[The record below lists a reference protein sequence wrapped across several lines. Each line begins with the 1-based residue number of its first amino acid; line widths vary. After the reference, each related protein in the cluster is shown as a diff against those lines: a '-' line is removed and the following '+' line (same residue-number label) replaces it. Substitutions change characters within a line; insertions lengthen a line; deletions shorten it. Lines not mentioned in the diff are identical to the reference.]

1 MLNRAKILTTVG
13 FVGFSLM
20 VPALA
25 VFLQNEAEM
34 AAAMPEGE
42 GKAMVTSVCTTCH
55 SLGNVVNTRSS
66 RDDWEQSVNEMI
78 ARGAQIFPDE
88 METIVNYLAANYGSQ
103 SAGSASSGSGGSM
116 SSLSAGQQL
125 FQDKCFQ
132 CHGDTMWRDL
142 KQDRRSWEGTLY
154 RMVGRGALWTE
165 DEIGQMA
172 DYLAGAYGPQ

>member
-1 MLNRAKILTTVG
+1 MLNKAKILTTAM
-13 FVGFSLM
+13 FVGFFLM

-25 VFLQNEAEM
+25 VLLQSEAEL
-34 AAAMPEGE
+34 AESMPEGE

-55 SLGNVVNTRSS
+55 SLGTVLS
-66 RDDWEQSVNEMI
+66 RGGNREEWEQSVNEMI

-88 METIVNYLAANYGSQ
+88 IETIVGYLAANYESQ
-103 SAGSASSGSGGSM
+103 QMTSAASSGS
-116 SSLSAGQQL
+116 AGPQL

-142 KQDRRSWEGTLY
+142 RQDRRSWEGTLY

-165 DEIGQMA
+165 EEIGQMA
-172 DYLAGAYGPQ
+172 DYLGSAYGPQ

>member
-1 MLNRAKILTTVG
+1 MLNRAKILTTVV
-13 FVGFSLM
+13 FVGFFLM

-25 VFLQNEAEM
+25 VFLQSEAEL
-34 AAAMPEGE
+34 AESMPEGE

-55 SLGNVVNTRSS
+55 SLGNVLNIRSS
-66 RDDWEQSVNEMI
+66 REDWEQSVNEMI

-88 METIVNYLAANYGSQ
+88 METIVNYLAANYGTQ
-103 SAGSASSGSGGSM
+103 ASAGSASS
-116 SSLSAGQQL
+116 SSATTSSVSAGQQL

-142 KQDRRSWEGTLY
+142 RQDRRSWEGTLY

-165 DEIGQMA
+165 EEIGQMA

>member
-1 MLNRAKILTTVG
+1 MRTKAKILTTAL
-13 FVGFSLM
+13 FVGFFLM

-25 VFLQNEAEM
+25 VFLQSDAES
-34 AAAMPEGE
+34 MPEGE
-42 GKAMVTSVCTTCH
+42 GKAMVTSVCSTCH
-55 SLGNVVNTRSS
+55 SLGTVLSNRGNPEE
-66 RDDWEQSVNEMI
+66 WEQKVNEMI

-88 METIVNYLAANYGSQ
+88 METIVGYLAANYGPSQ
-103 SAGSASSGSGGSM
+103 VASGASST
-116 SSLSAGQQL
+116 SAGQQL

-172 DYLAGAYGPQ
+172 DYLASTHGPQ

>member
-1 MLNRAKILTTVG
+1 MLKKAKIPTAAICVG
-13 FVGFSLM
+13 LFLM

-25 VFLQNEAEM
+25 VLLQSEADS
-34 AAAMPEGE
+34 MPEGE

-55 SLGNVVNTRSS
+55 SLGTVLSYRGNH
-66 RDDWEQSVNEMI
+66 DEWEQKVNDMI

-88 METIVNYLAANYGSQ
+88 MEIIVGYLAANFRSGQMAST
-103 SAGSASSGSGGSM
+103 ASSGS
-116 SSLSAGQQL
+116 AGQRL

-165 DEIGQMA
+165 EEIGQMA
-172 DYLAGAYGPQ
+172 DYLVSTHGPQ